1 MLAAAPQP
9 AAHSHGPRPQGGG
22 NSSLTAWL
30 RSVSPSPAQPA
41 QPILWDQP
49 PQIFEEL
56 SAIITISAFGLPLS
70 FPAFP
75 GRHSQSPR
83 RRSALNLVPRMWFFR
98 FQNPFHAVI
107 IPPLDT
113 ALQPHR
119 YTDMASKRGHSF
131 TVTQKS
137 GHGFRDKRKTDF
149 NKNDWGRSH
158 VPSQG

>member
-1 MLAAAPQP
+1 MKSLILSLEEVP
-9 AAHSHGPRPQGGG
+9 AIRK
-22 NSSLTAWL
+22 SLTSLMEEVPVVSKSVILL
-30 RSVSPSPAQPA
+30 REEVPAVRKSSTPF
-41 QPILWDQP
+41 LE
-49 PQIFEEL
+49 EEL
-56 SAIITISAFGLPLS
+56 SAIVTISAFGLPLS

-119 YTDMASKRGHSF
+119 STDMALKRGHSF
-131 TVTQKS
+131 AAAQKS
-137 GHGFRDKRKTDF
+137 RHGFRDERTVDF
-149 NKNDWGRSH
+149 NKNCWGRLTA
-158 VPSQG
+158 VFGIE